1 MKTKSAEE
9 ILNEAAQRKTF
20 FVFRQALIDIRFRYS
35 DVEKMVYEAM
45 ESYAAQFK
53 PKWVPCS
60 ERLPEGKDEV
70 LVYLPESGIKIGWVG
85 SFKAELSW
93 YTYGGI
99 YSMANSYWMPLPNK
113 PQLPNENKEE

>member
-53 PKWVPCS
+53 PKWIACS
-60 ERLPEGKDEV
+60 E
-70 LVYLPESGIKIGWVG
+70 
-85 SFKAELSW
+85 A
-93 YTYGGI
+93 
-99 YSMANSYWMPLPNK
+99 LPNERGNYLCFDPNSPLK
-113 PQLPNENKEE
+113 DKVEIFRFDTYNKCWFGFGTAETYHPTQWMELPQLPNENKEE